1 MAAGKS
7 SVGAHLAERLGLP
20 FTDTDAL
27 VEQRAGLSVA
37 AVFAALGEPAF
48 RAIEADVV
56 VDALVRPGVVALGGG
71 SLEDDRVLR
80 ACLAQPCTL
89 VFLDVGPAV
98 AASRILADPGRR
110 RPLYE
115 QGGIEALEALDARR
129 RARWAQAAF
138 RVDATAGTA
147 AEIADR
153 IAHELT

>member
-56 VDALVRPGVVALGGG
+56 VDALGRPGVVALGGG
-71 SLEDDRVLR
+71 SLEDDR
-80 ACLAQPCTL
+80 TL